1 MANRVTIHI
10 HNQNYHILAEEGEAY
25 IQQCAELVRKELD
38 EAMNGT
44 TLSISDG
51 AVLACLNLADKLTK
65 ERQVSDNLRGQLKQA
80 LDENNHLKRG
90 GRKNKKAPAPEAK
103 TEAPEAEPDKTELEK
118 AELDGAKSDLSEA
131 DSAASQAAS
140 ASPADTA
147 DTDTAP
153 EDAL

>member
-10 HNQNYHILAEEGEAY
+10 HNQNYHILADETEAY

-38 EAMNGT
+38 EAMTGT

-51 AVLACLNLADKLTK
+51 AVLACLNLADKLTR
-65 ERQVSDNLRGQLKQA
+65 ERQVSDNLRSQLKQA

-90 GRKNKKAPAPEAK
+90 GKKNKKAPAPVLRAG
-103 TEAPEAEPDKTELEK
+103 TEPPEAEGQN
-118 AELDGAKSDLSEA
+118 AGAPETS
-131 DSAASQAAS
+131 
-140 ASPADTA
+140 ADTA
-147 DTDTAP
+147 SEDAAAP

>member
-10 HNQNYHILAEEGEAY
+10 HNQNYHILADESEAY

-38 EAMNGT
+38 EAMGGT

-51 AVLACLNLADKLTK
+51 AVLACLNLADKLTR

-80 LDENNHLKRG
+80 LDENSHLKRG
-90 GRKNKKAPAPEAK
+90 GKRNKKAPAPEVKA
-103 TEAPEAEPDKTELEK
+103 EVPEVEPDK
-118 AELDGAKSDLSEA
+118 AEA
-131 DSAASQAAS
+131 DSPEVP

-147 DTDTAP
+147 DADTTS
-153 EDAL
+153 EDTL

>member
-10 HNQNYHILAEEGEAY
+10 HNQNYHILADENEAY

-38 EAMNGT
+38 EAMDGT

-51 AVLACLNLADKLTK
+51 AVLACLNLADKLTR

-80 LDENNHLKRG
+80 LDENSHLKRG
-90 GRKNKKAPAPEAK
+90 GKKGKKAPAPEVK
-103 TEAPEAEPDKTELEK
+103 SEAPEAEPDKPDTIE
-118 AELDGAKSDLSEA
+118 AEQAEA
-131 DSAASQAAS
+131 QPAPT
-140 ASPADTA
+140 SPADS
-147 DTDTAP
+147 TDAAPTP